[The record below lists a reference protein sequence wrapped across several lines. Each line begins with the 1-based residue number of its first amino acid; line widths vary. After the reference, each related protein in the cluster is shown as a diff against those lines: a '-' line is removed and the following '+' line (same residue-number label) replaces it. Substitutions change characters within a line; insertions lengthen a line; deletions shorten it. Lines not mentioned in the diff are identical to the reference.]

1 VDVGR
6 VILERGAD
14 VNATP
19 VSTSKDTGMKLYR
32 NSELHPLIK
41 FIAKRV

>member
-1 VDVGR
+1 MIIYFIASGGYVDVGR

-19 VSTSKDTGMKLYR
+19 VPTSKDTGMQLYT
-32 NSELHPLIK
+32 K
-41 FIAKRV
+41 F